1 MADIA
6 PMPER
11 SGGQFHP
18 DLLTNRYAKET
29 PDEPRSLDVASG
41 TRPTSACRSP
51 AMRDG
56 FVERDAHPVFESR
69 RSIATEVLDS
79 PGVGHCENSLAR

>member
-29 PDEPRSLDVASG
+29 PDEPRSVDVASG
-41 TRPTSACRSP
+41 TRRTSAWSKPCN
-51 AMRDG
+51 A
-56 FVERDAHPVFESR
+56 
-69 RSIATEVLDS
+69 
-79 PGVGHCENSLAR
+79 